1 MPLLTSLTRD
11 RPTVPVRAP
20 RPEAPVKLD
29 WIRYRLDTLG
39 SARLCGGHFSLAEEA
54 EYLHLAG
61 LEKRLLARSAPTG
74 L

>member
-1 MPLLTSLTRD
+1 M
-11 RPTVPVRAP
+11 
-20 RPEAPVKLD
+20 KLD